1 MGQRVIIADDAAFIR
16 EVLSDLVRQ
25 GGHSVVAEA
34 RDGVEAV
41 ELAREHSPDLMIMD
55 IVMPRKSGI
64 QAAQEVI
71 AENPQIR
78 IIACS
83 TEGSEAMILKAMEA
97 GCVDYIL
104 KPFKT
109 KEVLEL
115 LDRVASSAV
124 SREKER

>member
-1 MGQRVIIADDAAFIR
+1 MASRVVIADDAAFIR
-16 EVLSDLVRQ
+16 EVLGDLIRQ
-25 GGHSVVAEA
+25 GGHTVVGEA
-34 RDGVEAV
+34 RDGVEAIQLV
-41 ELAREHSPDLMIMD
+41 RDQQPDLVIMD
-55 IVMPRKSGI
+55 IIMPKKSGI

-71 AENPQIR
+71 QEFPGMR

-104 KPFKT
+104 KPFKS

-115 LDRVASSAV
+115 LDRVLATP
-124 SREKER
+124 RE